1 MIKKMYRTKRHFQLL
16 EVMIAM
22 LLIVTCVAPALHIYM
37 NMYKL
42 ETQSMQNYE
51 ADHLARLLYV
61 EIVEQLYLNAIPYED
76 ILSGTDRTVESA
88 YTEQLNAIGFTAHYN
103 LSKMKQKTVKGK
115 PRCLIDI
122 KIYLENKRTK
132 AVKTYNY
139 LQMIE
144 IPPPPK
150 DDKDKSVIDPA
161 TTPTQDVDQD
171 DDDEDLEKHK

>member
-1 MIKKMYRTKRHFQLL
+1 MHKTKRHFQLL

-76 ILSGTDRTVESA
+76 ILNGIDRTVESS
-88 YTEQLNAIGFTAHYN
+88 YIDQLNAIGFTAHYK
-103 LSKMKQKTVKGK
+103 LSKIKQKTVKGK

-122 KIYLENKRTK
+122 KLYLENKRTK
-132 AVKTYNY
+132 AVKNYNY

-150 DDKDKSVIDPA
+150 EDKDGTDPTA
-161 TTPTQDVDQD
+161 TAPTQDGDQD
-171 DDDEDLEKHK
+171 DDDDDDEQLEKHK